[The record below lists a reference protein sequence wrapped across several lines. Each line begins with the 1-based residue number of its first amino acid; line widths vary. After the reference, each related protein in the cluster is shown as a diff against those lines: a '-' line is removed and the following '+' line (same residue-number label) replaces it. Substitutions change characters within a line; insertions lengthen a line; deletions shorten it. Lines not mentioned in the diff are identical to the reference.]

1 MCFFVNYS
9 NSYKIAGQY
18 TGNSKQASLNIRRKD
33 IDISSQSSDENQE
46 ENNALILKYAIKYLI
61 RTYALQWR

>member
-33 IDISSQSSDENQE
+33 IDISSQSSDEN
-46 ENNALILKYAIKYLI
+46 
-61 RTYALQWR
+61 

>member
-18 TGNSKQASLNIRRKD
+18 TGNPTQASLNIRRKD
-33 IDISSQSSDENQE
+33 IDISAQSSDEN
-46 ENNALILKYAIKYLI
+46 
-61 RTYALQWR
+61 